1 MSRLTYDE
9 ARNVIQDGDIVF
21 INGSWRD
28 PVSAVVMF
36 FTASTFSHVCI
47 AFWVPTSH
55 GRMLMCVEAQG
66 RTRRRIFPLSYYADQ
81 MLTVVAA
88 PKPWDDVKQH
98 ALSKVG
104 RADYGMFEAI
114 YVGLREF
121 VAREFK
127 YSLPIRPH
135 NKEYCSALVAAVY
148 ELQDVHGSPQ
158 VLYDQLLTISS
169 TREVQLTEE
178 ESYVYAATGAVDT

>member
-1 MSRLTYDE
+1 MTRLTYDE

-28 PVSAVVMF
+28 PISAAVMF
-36 FTASTFSHVCI
+36 FTASTYSHVCI
-47 AFWVPTSH
+47 AFWVPTAI
-55 GRMLMCVEAQG
+55 GRLLMCVEAQG

-81 MLTVVAA
+81 TFTVVAA
-88 PKPWDDVKQH
+88 PKSWDDVKH
-98 ALSKVG
+98 NALSKVG
-104 RADYGMFEAI
+104 HADYGMIEAI

-121 VAREFK
+121 VARTFG

-148 ELQDVHGSPQ
+148 GLPDVHGSPQ
-158 VLYDQLLTISS
+158 VLYDQLLTVSS
-169 TREVQLTEE
+169 TREVQSTEE
-178 ESYVYAATGAVDT
+178 SPRVYAATGAVDT